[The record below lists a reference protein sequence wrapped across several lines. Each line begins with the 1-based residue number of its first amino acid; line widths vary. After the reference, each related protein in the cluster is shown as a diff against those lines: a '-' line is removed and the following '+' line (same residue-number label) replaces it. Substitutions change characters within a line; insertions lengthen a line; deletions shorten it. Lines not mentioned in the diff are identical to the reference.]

1 MKQKR
6 KYFTILIVFVIF
18 LSTLQ
23 SIQGNQASWNEGS
36 KYTWLT
42 YSRFGS
48 HYENETATWDYYY
61 FGLNHRLESK
71 ILDINSLEKEVSLE
85 ESWYFTPSAD
95 KPFTVQEVEHSYDLI
110 GGLAS
115 KDIISLFH
123 FIYEFDDIE
132 NETYLSDV
140 QVNNGETRFPIRYF
154 CTADW
159 GITNSLIQAVFDN
172 SIVINT
178 VNGTEITF
186 QDFLDNCTYSIMGE
200 SDYTFGLDKM
210 VPTNHHWA
218 ATFDYSGLLEARG
231 PEITSFEVEEAN
243 ATFVLRYSEG
253 GVLEEFYKLNKIIIE
268 INNNYTY
275 HQYNT
280 RHYTLTE
287 SNPARS
293 LLVKIIPA
301 TLVGVIVIVIVILF
315 VRTMKKRKM

>member
-1 MKQKR
+1 M
-6 KYFTILIVFVIF
+6 
-18 LSTLQ
+18 
-23 SIQGNQASWNEGS
+23 
-36 KYTWLT
+36 
-42 YSRFGS
+42 
-48 HYENETATWDYYY
+48 
-61 FGLNHRLESK
+61 
-71 ILDINSLEKEVSLE
+71 
-85 ESWYFTPSAD
+85 
-95 KPFTVQEVEHSYDLI
+95 
-110 GGLAS
+110 
-115 KDIISLFH
+115 
-123 FIYEFDDIE
+123 
-132 NETYLSDV
+132 SDV

-172 SIVINT
+172 SIVIDT

-186 QDFLDNCTYSIMGE
+186 QDFLDNCTYFIMGE
-200 SDYTFGLDKM
+200 SDYTTGLDKM

-243 ATFVLRYSEG
+243 ATFVLEYSEG

-275 HQYNT
+275 HQYDS

-293 LLVKIIPA
+293 LLMKIIPA
-301 TLVGVIVIVIVILF
+301 VVVGVVVIVSIILV
-315 VRTMKKRKM
+315 VRILKKRRV